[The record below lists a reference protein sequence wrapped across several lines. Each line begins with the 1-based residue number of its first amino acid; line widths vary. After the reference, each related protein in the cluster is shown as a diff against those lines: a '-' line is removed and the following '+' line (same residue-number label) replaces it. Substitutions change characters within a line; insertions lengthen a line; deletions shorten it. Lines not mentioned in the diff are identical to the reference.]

1 MGETSVDIPRH
12 PLRLYAVPV
21 LLGFAAIP
29 LWMHAGAIFAAG
41 SIAISLLTF
50 FLLRDALNRLGRAN
64 QRCRNLEEELHR
76 SRRLSAVDELSAGIA
91 HEINNPLA
99 IIAQEAQWIQH
110 IIRSAASKD
119 PGIAADCSDSLREI
133 SLQVDRCKEIVHK
146 LLNLAREMKPVY
158 QHVDINNL
166 LESMTGLV
174 EREAGAKTN
183 VRIVRQFNGDLPP
196 VYTDHP
202 LVRQVVLNLLFN
214 AVQAIERNGVVTIS
228 TQAKQDFV
236 DITVEDTGC
245 GIAEEHLPRIFTPFF
260 STKPQGKGTGL
271 GLAICRGIIERLGG
285 HISVTSEVGK
295 CTTFTIHLPISGPTQ
310 GE

>member
-1 MGETSVDIPRH
+1 M
-12 PLRLYAVPV
+12 
-21 LLGFAAIP
+21 
-29 LWMHAGAIFAAG
+29 
-41 SIAISLLTF
+41 
-50 FLLRDALNRLGRAN
+50 
-64 QRCRNLEEELHR
+64 
-76 SRRLSAVDELSAGIA
+76 
-91 HEINNPLA
+91 
-99 IIAQEAQWIQH
+99 
-110 IIRSAASKD
+110 
-119 PGIAADCSDSLREI
+119 
-133 SLQVDRCKEIVHK
+133 DRCKEIVHK

-196 VYTDHP
+196 VYTDPP